1 VDVASAA
8 NLGGFSVQSPA
19 PSLPTWTTAATP
31 ISTQQCWAPAAPGG
45 VRVRHAAAVSSV
57 PPEVVLVTA
66 AATIAAL
73 PGFTF
78 WRCWFASAAM
88 AMAMFRP

>member
-1 VDVASAA
+1 MAA
-8 NLGGFSVQSPA
+8 QGSRGLLRAGLRA
-19 PSLPTWTTAATP
+19 DA
-31 ISTQQCWAPAAPGG
+31 APAAAGLAPEAPGG

-57 PPEVVLVTA
+57 PPELVLVAA

-78 WRCWFASAAM
+78 GRCWFASAAT
-88 AMAMFRP
+88 AMFRP